1 MGDWSDKFKFSRN
14 DCLGEVTFADKVW
27 HDVNIVA
34 FDHVQ
39 DFSQAW
45 FLFPKT
51 AINFREKAAPN
62 NLVRMLKGWRTRIG
76 VQRRAMTYQNE
87 GTLPLVRH
95 VPKLDVSPMF
105 LKWNSRSGLAIRS
118 REMSRPNR
126 QNLSVAN
133 ETFTKEVEPDALL
146 TVTEER

>member
-1 MGDWSDKFKFSRN
+1 MGDRSDKFKFSRN
-14 DCLGEVTFADKVW
+14 DYLGEVTIADKVW

-34 FDHVQ
+34 LDHLQ
-39 DFSQAW
+39 DLSEAW

-76 VQRRAMTYQNE
+76 IQRGAMTYQNE
-87 GTLPLVRH
+87 GTFPLVRH

-105 LKWNSRSGLAIRS
+105 LKWNSRCRVPSLKSLEFRCAQNGSSARRS
-118 REMSRPNR
+118 
-126 QNLSVAN
+126 
-133 ETFTKEVEPDALL
+133 EPDW
-146 TVTEER
+146 R